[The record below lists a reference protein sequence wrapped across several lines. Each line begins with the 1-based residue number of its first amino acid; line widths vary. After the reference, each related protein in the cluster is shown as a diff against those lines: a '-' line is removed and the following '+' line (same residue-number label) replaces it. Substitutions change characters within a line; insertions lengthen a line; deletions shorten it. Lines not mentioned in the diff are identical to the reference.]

1 MIGPPRGNCA
11 GDDGGNSGGNA
22 GGNMGGLAELLCVS
36 KGGP

>member
-1 MIGPPRGNCA
+1 MIGTPRGNCA